1 MDKQKLYQK
10 IRDCAIELTRNKQT
24 YTRADLAY
32 ELKDYGVGQD
42 SFDIVKLVYEAYRF
56 YGDEA
61 AIAKAYVD
69 NEQIQSLVDSYKA
82 CDYSEKNDTAT
93 LSDWIGSR
101 SATGSKLLKSLTTT
115 SNRVLKV
122 KDAPTSTDVAGVLTG
137 TSGVQQVRSKA
148 DVLFKNYTKMVDAY
162 AAARAEIKATILDF
176 VAIRENILST
186 YRKYTTA
193 LIDAFGES
201 VKSIAPQLF
210 DFDSISYLNEQ
221 YMLQQIR
228 LEYDNISNSCS
239 TLLGEINESFST
251 SIRESVAA
259 YRQIGSNK
267 LGMVVAGLNMANHY
281 LQASERTNQLK
292 MELIRLETNITR
304 DVTTIKGDANR
315 LCVIHK
321 TLNDLYIPRALAY
334 YRYAEEVLNTELN
347 LLLDSVYATDELKA
361 LREERNVSADKLQLL
376 EHEITDN
383 RVNIDTYT
391 SLLKQHKQSLKEYSA
406 QYNQAKSSK
415 PHKPFFLLNMLSFGY
430 LGKQYNRDIY
440 EWDMVAAPVIR
451 SYENILVDIKLDT
464 EELASH
470 REDLKQRQKQ
480 QKQLVRQISQ
490 LNQKI
495 LSRIRTKPELKLKL
509 LDHLEPLLKLLR
521 IAKEIME
528 SSLAPQLLA
537 SVQIPEKTDFE
548 IPKQMKQD
556 VEQWAKRMRE
566 ELDADSNSDSAS
578 SKISK
583 SSETSESKDSPE
595 SSRDQQVE
603 ALKSK
608 VSQQF
613 INTLESYGYLQ
624 AMYENGKLQQQAYKQ
639 ELARLQN
646 EFAKE
651 IKNIEAQSAGV
662 RETLR
667 RINTA
672 TNHEELKSGLL
683 ALAQGNMP
691 SLTMEDIDQFLAGNK
706 TIII

>member
-1 MDKQKLYQK
+1 MNKQRIYQK
-10 IRDCAIELTRNKQT
+10 IRDCAVELIRDKQT

-32 ELKDYGVGQD
+32 ELKDYGIEHD
-42 SFDIVKLVYEAYRF
+42 SFDIVMLVYEAYRF
-56 YGDEA
+56 FGNEA

-69 NEQIQSLVDSYKA
+69 NEQIQFLVDSYKA
-82 CDYSEKNDTAT
+82 CYYSEKNDITT

-101 SATGSKLLKSLTTT
+101 SAAGSQLLKSLTTT
-115 SNRVLKV
+115 SNSVLKV
-122 KDAPTSTDVAGVLTG
+122 KDAPMSTDVSGVLTG

-148 DVLFKNYTKMVDAY
+148 DVLFKNYTKMIDAY

-201 VKSIAPQLF
+201 IKSIAPQLF

-228 LEYDNISNSCS
+228 LEYDTIFTSCS
-239 TLLGEINESFST
+239 TLIGEINENFST
-251 SIRESVAA
+251 SIRESVTA

-281 LQASERTNQLK
+281 LQAAERTNQLK
-292 MELIRLETNITR
+292 MELVKLEANITR
-304 DVTTIKGDANR
+304 DVTIIKGDANR
-315 LCVIHK
+315 LYVIHK
-321 TLNDLYIPRALAY
+321 TLNELYIPRALAY

-347 LLLDSVYATDELKA
+347 LLLDSLYATDELKA
-361 LREERNVSADKLQLL
+361 LREERNINADKLQLL

-415 PHKPFFLLNMLSFGY
+415 PHKPFFLLNILSFGY
-430 LGKQYNRDIY
+430 LGQQYNRNIY
-440 EWDMVAAPVIR
+440 DWDMIAAPVIR
-451 SYENILVDIKLDT
+451 SYENILVDIKLET
-464 EELASH
+464 EELARH

-480 QKQLVRQISQ
+480 QKHLVLQISR

-495 LSRIRTKPELKLKL
+495 LSQIRTKPELKLKL
-509 LDHLEPLLKLLR
+509 LDHLESLLKLLR
-521 IAKEIME
+521 IAKEIIG

-537 SVQIPEKTDFE
+537 SVRIPEKTDFE
-548 IPKQMKQD
+548 IPKQMKQN
-556 VEQWAKRMRE
+556 VEQWAKRMRV
-566 ELDADSNSDSAS
+566 ELDADSNPDSAF
-578 SKISK
+578 SKPSQ
-583 SSETSESKDSPE
+583 SFESEDSPE

-608 VSQQF
+608 VAQQF
-613 INTLESYGYLQ
+613 ITTLESYGYLQ

-639 ELARLQN
+639 ELSRLQN
-646 EFAKE
+646 EFVKE
-651 IKNIEAQSAGV
+651 IKNIEAQSTGV

>member
-56 YGDEA
+56 YGNEA

-186 YRKYTTA
+186 YRKYATA
-193 LIDAFGES
+193 LIDAFGDSIKS
-201 VKSIAPQLF
+201 VAPQLF

-292 MELIRLETNITR
+292 MELVRLETNITR

-334 YRYAEEVLNTELN
+334 YKYAEEVLNTELN

-430 LGKQYNRDIY
+430 LGKQYNRNIY

-537 SVQIPEKTDFE
+537 SVRIPEKTDFE

-566 ELDADSNSDSAS
+566 ELGADSDSAS
-578 SKISK
+578 SKTSQ

-651 IKNIEAQSAGV
+651 IKHIEAQSAGV